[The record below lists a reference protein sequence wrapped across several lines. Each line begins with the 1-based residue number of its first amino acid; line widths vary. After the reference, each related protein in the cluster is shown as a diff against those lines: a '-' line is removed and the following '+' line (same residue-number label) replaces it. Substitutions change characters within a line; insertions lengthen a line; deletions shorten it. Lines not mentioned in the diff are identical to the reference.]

1 MTRMILLT
9 TVGLVLAGAGPARAQ
24 VQVDVIPFAGAY
36 LPTGDLA
43 NFNVPLTPGPGNANL
58 KAKHKTG
65 FLFGGRVDVWLSRA
79 FGLEGSFAYAFSD
92 GELTSAEPGGTITD
106 ICEDTPQSCGAAV
119 YLGSVKG
126 LYRIFANDR
135 WSVHFAGGGA
145 LIARSDDLYEV
156 ASETLDFG
164 GVLGLGATVELG
176 SRIGIA
182 ITAEDYLYSYS
193 STVDIEGYDPVGTGS
208 KFQNDLV
215 ISAGLV
221 IHLGY

>member
-24 VQVDVIPFAGAY
+24 VQVDLIPFAGAY

-43 NFNVPLTPGPGNANL
+43 NFNIPLTPGPGNANL

-65 FLFGGRVDVWLSRA
+65 FLFGGRVDVWLSHA
-79 FGLEGSFAYAFSD
+79 FGVEGSFAYAFSN
-92 GELTSAEPGGTITD
+92 GELTAAEPGGTITD

-126 LYRIFANDR
+126 LYRIFANEQ
-135 WSVHFAGGGA
+135 WSVHFAGGGT

-164 GVLGLGATVELG
+164 GVLGVGATVELS

-182 ITAEDYLYSYS
+182 VNAEDYLYSYS
-193 STVDIEGYDPVGTGS
+193 STVDIEGYDPVDTGS

-221 IHLGY
+221 IHLGP